1 MSTLLQ
7 TALGEI
13 QTLNPGEEFLV
24 KDLFKG
30 YEWKRFDLNEPQN
43 LGRLFCEP
51 TQNPYLQNGDI
62 ILLDKNMPINKSTE
76 RNSM

>member
-13 QTLNPGEEFLV
+13 QKLNPGEEFLV

-30 YEWKRFDLNEPQN
+30 YEWKRFDLNERRN
-43 LGRLFCEP
+43 LGRFFCEP

-62 ILLDKNMPINKSTE
+62 ILLDKNKANQQVYRKK
-76 RNSM
+76 